1 MINFMQKLGST
12 RSSKPIMQPTTI
24 ETATLEEINSAYTDA
39 DHFDAHALFQY
50 LLSREL
56 ATVGRDSP
64 RLEPYNEISDFHS
77 NKIGA
82 AEIASQKRSLDL
94 ATIFDVI
101 EFGKCRADSV
111 FI

>member
-1 MINFMQKLGST
+1 MTTFTQKIGST
-12 RSSKPIMQPTTI
+12 RTSKPIIQPITI
-24 ETATLEEINSAYTDA
+24 ESVILEEVNSGYTNA

-64 RLEPYNEISDFHS
+64 RLEAYNEISDFHS

-82 AEIASQKRSLDL
+82 AEIASQKRSLAL

-101 EFGKCRADSV
+101 EFGKSRADAV